1 MGGDAGRSAAR
12 CRRGLP
18 HLPQLSL
25 SAVRRAGAVN
35 DAIVVGAGPAGAAA
49 AIGLAR
55 AGAKVLLIERSRETG
70 DALCGGFLSWQSL
83 ARLKALGIEAD
94 GLAGQTV
101 RRVRL
106 FAGSARSETMLPA
119 AAMGVSRH
127 RLDSA
132 LQAVAVAAGA
142 RLERG
147 VQATGIDGYAVQTR
161 DGAALAAPS
170 LFLAAGK
177 HGFRGFP
184 REPAAWQR
192 ADPVMGLRLR
202 MPPHAALDRLV
213 GDAVELHLFERGYAG
228 LVRQE
233 DGSANLCL
241 AVHKSRL
248 DGPPEALLRALG
260 GENPQLGERLAF
272 ADWSAAIDAI
282 GHVPYGWR
290 SGVTTPGLFR
300 LGDQAGVIPSLAGEG
315 MGIALA
321 SAAAAV
327 AAWRHGGAR
336 SAPDYQARLAARMA
350 RPFALAN
357 MVWRLGERPWTA
369 SMVTSC
375 AAAFP
380 WLVRLTS
387 RATRLG

>member
-1 MGGDAGRSAAR
+1 MSTPDA
-12 CRRGLP
+12 L
-18 HLPQLSL
+18 
-25 SAVRRAGAVN
+25 V
-35 DAIVVGAGPAGAAA
+35 IGAGPAGAGA

-55 AGAKVLLIERSRETG
+55 AGAKVLLLERSRETG
-70 DALCGGFLSWQSL
+70 DALCGGFLSWQTL
-83 ARLKALGIEAD
+83 ARLAALGID
-94 GLAGQTV
+94 GETLGGQV
-101 RRVRL
+101 VQRVRL
-106 FAGSARSETMLPA
+106 FAGRAASETMLPA
-119 AAMGVSRH
+119 AALGVSRH

-132 LQAVAVAAGA
+132 LQAVAMTAGA
-142 RLERG
+142 GLERG
-147 VQATGIDGYAVQTR
+147 VHATALADGTVQTR
-161 DGAALAAPS
+161 DGAVLAAPS
-170 LFLAAGK
+170 IFLAAGK

-184 REPAAWQR
+184 REPAAWQQ

-213 GDAVELHLFERGYAG
+213 GDAVELHLFDRGYAG

-248 DGPPEALLRALG
+248 DGAPEALLCELG
-260 GENPQLGERLAF
+260 EENPRLGERLAF
-272 ADWSAAIDAI
+272 ADWGAAIDAI

-290 SGVTTPGLFR
+290 SGVTAPGLFR

-321 SAAAAV
+321 SADAAV

-336 SAPDYQARLAARMA
+336 AAPDYQLRLAARMA

-357 MVWRLGERPWTA
+357 FVWRLGEHPRSA
-369 SMVTSC
+369 GMLTSC

-380 WLVRLTS
+380 SLVRVAS